1 MSAKLLFSLLM
12 LCAVGF
18 VAHFSNAE
26 VNPANT
32 VAIWLCD
39 EGAGKTV
46 SDSSGNGRHGT
57 FVNNEGWTSDGK
69 FGSALEFSGEAG
81 NYVEIPHDDSL
92 SLTEWTITA
101 WTKLMPP
108 TTGGW
113 SVVLVKDPANGIQN
127 YSLDMNGNG
136 GVFAEVTSG
145 GSWSDAGSTTTIYDD
160 QWHFLAASY
169 DGTTL
174 RVYVDGVQE
183 NDQAFG
189 PGDVNDA
196 PVTIGDRLDK
206 SQPIKG
212 IVDEV
217 GLFSVALSEDD
228 LNTVMETGLGSGP
241 TVVEP
246 TSKLAATWGQIKAY

>member
-1 MSAKLLFSLLM
+1 MSAKLFFSLLM

-18 VAHFSNAE
+18 VTHFSNAE

-46 SDSSGNGRHGT
+46 SDSSGNGHDGT

-101 WTKLMPP
+101 WTKLTPP

-127 YSLDMNGNG
+127 YSLDMNGDG
-136 GVFAEVTSG
+136 RVFAEVTSG
-145 GSWSDAGSTTTIYDD
+145 GGWSDAGSTTTVYDD

-174 RVYVDGVQE
+174 RAYVDGVLE
-183 NDQAFG
+183 NEQPFG
-189 PGDVNDA
+189 PGDASDA
-196 PVTIGDRLDK
+196 PVAIGDRLDK

-212 IVDEV
+212 TVDEV

-241 TVVEP
+241 TAVEP